1 MKRENRMRREHFLV
15 IGILVILLA
24 ALLPGCIETSET
36 KGWVT
41 KEFRGEYPTNENTI
55 LIVENINGNIDIT
68 GWSGDKI
75 TLDAEEKV
83 DKKYKSQLD
92 DVEVN
97 VTEDPNRVI
106 IKAIYNTDKR
116 DVTVTMTI
124 KVPHAV
130 TVEKVKDVNGNIG
143 ITDVKGDCEVS
154 VTNGKISINDVDGYV
169 NAEMTN
175 GDIDIKDTTGISE
188 VTNTNGNIKA
198 EIYNLRANVEVT
210 NTNGDVTVYILSSL
224 DANITLDTENGK
236 VKVNDLTLEY
246 SVNEDKLVVGSLGLG
261 TYKVNL
267 VTTNGNVNLNK
278 LS

>member
-1 MKRENRMRREHFLV
+1 MKMENRMRREQILIVGVLV
-15 IGILVILLA
+15 IFLA
-24 ALLPGCIETSET
+24 AFIPGCIETSES
-36 KGWVT
+36 KGMV
-41 KEFRGEYPTNENTI
+41 KEEFNGEYPTNENTI
-55 LIVENINGNIDIT
+55 LTVENINGNIDIT

-97 VTEDPNRVI
+97 VTEDVNSVI
-106 IKAIYNTDKR
+106 IKAIYNTEKR

-130 TVEKVKDVNGNIG
+130 TVEKVKDVNGNVG

-154 VTNGKISINDVDGYV
+154 VTNGEININDVDGYV
-169 NAEMTN
+169 TAQMTN

-188 VTNTNGNIKA
+188 VSNTNGDIKA

-210 NTNGDVTVYILSSL
+210 NTNGDVTIYILPSL
-224 DANITLDTENGK
+224 DANITLETENGK

-246 SVNEDKLVVGSLGLG
+246 TVNEDKHVIGSLGLG
-261 TYKVNL
+261 IYKVNL